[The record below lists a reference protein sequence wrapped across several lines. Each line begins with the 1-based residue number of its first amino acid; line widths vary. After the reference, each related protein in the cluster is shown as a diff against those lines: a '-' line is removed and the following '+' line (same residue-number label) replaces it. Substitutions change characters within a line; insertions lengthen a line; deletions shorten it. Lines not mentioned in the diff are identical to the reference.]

1 MYVGPWIIFLINGY
15 NGYICEVSKDALKK
29 AMKRIAVLDSS
40 ELLKFSLRSK
50 QLSKGIAP
58 HLIAHSILSV
68 MK

>member
-1 MYVGPWIIFLINGY
+1 
-15 NGYICEVSKDALKK
+15 VSKDALKK